1 MTPAEKLAES
11 RLQRLFNRLPD
22 WLGRLIHRVREPSAR
37 WVRIPVALLC
47 LLGGMMFFLPVL
59 GIWMLPLGLLLLV
72 EDLPFLRRGVYG
84 SVNWLAQRRPHW
96 FT

>member
-11 RLQRLFNRLPD
+11 RLQRLFDRLPN
-22 WLGRLIHRVREPSAR
+22 WIGRLIRRVREPSAR
-37 WVRIPVALLC
+37 WFRIPVAILC

-59 GIWMLPLGLLLLV
+59 GIWMLPLGILLLV
-72 EDLPFLRRGVYG
+72 EDLPFLRHGVYG
-84 SVNWLAQRRPHW
+84 AVNWLAQRRPHW